1 MCRGTRQGG
10 RQRLQ
15 VGFGDPTDPGALS
28 AVTEHLPRIS
38 IAVAEVSEIKR
49 AWRGLTG

>member
-1 MCRGTRQGG
+1 V
-10 RQRLQ
+10 Q
-15 VGFGDPTDPGALS
+15 VGFGDPTDDEALN

-49 AWRGLTG
+49 AWQSLARR